1 MSTFQSHCEY
11 RPVCLRVR
19 AARWRSSACR
29 SRCCSARDSSGCS
42 ARAIRTRRPATSAI
56 SRRARSSASRRFYG
70 VQRGP
75 TSPGR
80 AWLLD
85 VTNVSI
91 TPYTY
96 TEDFTG
102 DDAVLSRDN
111 LKIAF
116 RVHTVWRVDEARVPL
131 FMERFST
138 TRHGRR
144 RTRRS
149 RTRSSRWPT
158 ATSSASR
165 CARSRATR
173 CSSATASRSRTR

>member
-1 MSTFQSHCEY
+1 MSF
-11 RPVCLRVR
+11 VWLLG
-19 AARWRSSACR
+19 
-29 SRCCSARDSSGCS
+29 SRNPF
-42 ARAIRTRRPATSAI
+42 TPAGYVGYLTKGAVVGKT
-56 SRRARSSASRRFYG
+56 RFYG

-75 TSPGR
+75 VSPGR
-80 AWLLD
+80 HWLLD

-116 RVHTVWRVDEARVPL
+116 RVHTVWRIDDTRVPM

-138 TRHGRR
+138 TVHV
-144 RTRRS
+144 TRPS
-149 RTRSSRWPT
+149 KILTPSSRWPT
-158 ATSSASR
+158 RTSSG
-165 CARSRATR
+165 
-173 CSSATASRSRTR
+173 SRSGRSLATKCSAATGWTSRKR